1 MSVYQK
7 ERPGYLRAALQSML
21 EQTLPPD
28 EIVLVCDG
36 PLTEALDQVIGE
48 SAHRLRVVRL
58 PENRGLGYALAEGL
72 SYCRNELVARMDTDD
87 ISVRERCAWQVAYLR
102 VHPEVDVLSG
112 TLAEFKGE
120 CQTAH
125 EAKEHIVSYKKVP
138 VSDQEIKGY
147 IKYRNPVN
155 HPCVMFK
162 KSKVLAAGGYQ
173 PCSFFED
180 YDLWVRMYL
189 AGHTFA
195 NLTETLLY
203 MRVDEMYKRRGGARY
218 GRAVVSFQTKLYRR
232 GVISLPQYLSVTAAR
247 VVVSLLPDRLR
258 GIVYSRRLRDNKG

>member
-21 EQTLPPD
+21 EQTLLPD

-36 PLTEALDQVIGE
+36 PLTEGLEQVIDE
-48 SAHRLRVVRL
+48 FSQQILVVRL
-58 PENRGLGYALAEGL
+58 PRNHGLGYALAEGL
-72 SYCRNELVARMDTDD
+72 RHCRNELIARMDSDD
-87 ISVRERCAWQVAYLR
+87 ISVRERCAWQVDHLKA
-102 VHPEVDVLSG
+102 HPDVDVLSG

-120 CQTAH
+120 CRTAD
-125 EAKEHIVSYKKVP
+125 EAVEHIVSYKKVP
-138 VSDQEIKGY
+138 VSDQEIKSY

-189 AGHTFA
+189 EGHTFA
-195 NLTETLLY
+195 NLRETLLY
-203 MRVDEMYKRRGGARY
+203 MRVDDMHKRRGGVRY
-218 GRAVVSFQTKLYRR
+218 GRAVVSFQTRTYRR
-232 GVISLPQYLSVTAAR
+232 GVTSFLQYLSLTAAR

-258 GIVYSRRLRDNKG
+258 SILYSMRLRDDKG